1 MFDLALAG
9 ARWAFSPMSPD
20 RGNPKLAGE
29 RAESAFM
36 TAALERGLIVSRP
49 FGESVGYDFI
59 VDNWRLRPEGERS
72 RLWCVQVRS
81 VSGLPPFRVTTF
93 HGSHKRPILATD
105 ADFLAVLIVPL
116 RAWYIIPVPAFAPA
130 HGLWLFPHV
139 PASRGR
145 YEQYRESWS
154 LLS

>member
-1 MFDLALAG
+1 MLHLPAAG
-9 ARWAFSPMSPD
+9 ARWALRPMSAD

-29 RAESAFM
+29 RAESAFL

-49 FGESVGYDFI
+49 FGESAGYDFI
-59 VDNWRLRPEGERS
+59 VDNRRLRPDPSPG
-72 RLWCVQVRS
+72 RLWRIQVRS

-93 HGSHKRPILATD
+93 HGTRKRPITAAD
-105 ADFLAVLIVPL
+105 ADFLAVLISPL
-116 RAWYIIPVPAFAPA
+116 RAWYIIPVAAFAPA

-145 YEQYRESWS
+145 YEKYREAWH
-154 LLS
+154 LLL

>member
-1 MFDLALAG
+1 MLRLLIAG
-9 ARWAFSPMSPD
+9 ALWASSPMSPD
-20 RGNPKLAGE
+20 PRNPKLAGE

-59 VDNWRLRPEGERS
+59 VDNRRLRPAGERS
-72 RLWCVQVRS
+72 RLWRVQVRS

-93 HGSHKRPILATD
+93 HGSHKRPLTAAD

-116 RAWYIIPVPAFAPA
+116 HAWYIIPVDAFAPA
-130 HGLWLFPHV
+130 LGLWLFPHV

-145 YEQYRESWS
+145 YEKYRAAWP
-154 LLS
+154 LLF